1 MTDPAFD
8 YDLFVIGGGS
18 GGVRAARIASLHGAR
33 VALAEEYRYGGTC
46 VIRGCVP
53 KKLLVYASHF
63 PEVFEDARGFGW
75 SVGDTSFDWSAMI
88 AHKDTEIDRLDDIYK
103 SNLEKAGVTL
113 FKTRAEIEGPQDVR
127 LVAEDRTIRAKTIL
141 IATGATPFID
151 TDLPGHEHVI
161 TSNEAFHLDKL
172 PESIVIAGAGYIA
185 VEFAGI
191 FNGLGVDTTVIY
203 RRGNILRGFDDDL
216 RCHLRDEMEKKG
228 VKFVFDDVF
237 TRITKTDDGKLCGHT
252 SVGEDLIADQI
263 MFAIGRTANTHGLG
277 LENAGIETRRNAS
290 IPVSA
295 DSQTSCPSI
304 YAVGDVTNRAN
315 LTPVAIREGHAF
327 ADSVF
332 GNNPRTV
339 DHSLIPTAVFSQPEL
354 GTIGMTEEQ
363 AKDACNNIDI
373 YKTEFRAMKHA
384 FPGRDERM
392 LMKIIVDADNDK
404 VLGVHLCGD
413 GSGELI
419 QGIGIAVGMG
429 ATKADFDRTIA
440 VHPTAAEELVT
451 MKVPAVRIRAPDHP
465 DNMLDV
471 GLTPRG

>member
-53 KKLLVYASHF
+53 KKILVYASHF
-63 PEVFEDARGFGW
+63 PDVFEDARGFGW
-75 SVGDTSFDWSAMI
+75 SVGQTSFDWASLI

-113 FKTRAEIEGPQDVR
+113 FKSRAVIDGPQAVR
-127 LVAEDRTIRAKTIL
+127 LVPDGKAITAKTIL

-151 TDLPGHEHVI
+151 SDLPGHEHVI
-161 TSNEAFHLDKL
+161 TSNEAFHLDQL

-203 RRGNILRGFDDDL
+203 RRGNILRGFDEDL

-228 VKFVFDDVF
+228 IRFVFDDVF
-237 TRITKTDDGKLCGHT
+237 TRITKTEDGKLCGHT
-252 SVGEDLIADQI
+252 SMGEDLIADQI
-263 MFAIGRTANTHGLG
+263 MFAIGRTANTDGLG
-277 LENAGIETRRNAS
+277 LENAGIEVRRNNS

-332 GNNPRTV
+332 GDNPRTV

-354 GTIGMTEEQ
+354 GTIGMTEDQ

-404 VLGVHLCGD
+404 VLGVHICGD

-419 QGIGIAVGMG
+419 QAIGIAVTMG
-429 ATKADFDRTIA
+429 ATKADFDNTIA

-451 MKVPAVRIRAPDHP
+451 MRTPAVRIRAPDHP